1 MKNIFYDFD
10 YKMNN
15 FFVENGSLKGDEY
28 LITDGNFRHLADVL
42 RMKVGEN
49 IFVSCDGKT
58 DLCRIEKID
67 SAFAVAKIIEKNAID
82 TELPVELTLF
92 QGLPKGDKMEL
103 IIQKCV
109 ELGVHRIVPV
119 QMKRSVVKF
128 DEKRKKSKT
137 VRWQAIAESAA
148 KQSKRN
154 IIPEVSETIG
164 FFDALEEAKKED
176 LILIPY
182 ENERGMADTKAA
194 LEKLKPKMKVA
205 VFIGPEGGFDEREIE
220 EAKNAGGRIISL
232 GSRIL
237 RTETA
242 AITATAMIMLAVEMK
257 EGSDESFS

>member
-1 MKNIFYDFD
+1 MKNINYDSD

-15 FFVENGSLKGDEY
+15 FFVENESLKDDEY
-28 LITDGNFRHLADVL
+28 LITGGNFRHLADVL
-42 RMKVGEN
+42 RMQVGEN
-49 IFVSCDGKT
+49 IFISCEGRT
-58 DLCRIEKID
+58 DLCRIRDIESD
-67 SAFAVAKIIEKNAID
+67 HAVAEIIEENAID
-82 TELPVELTLF
+82 TELTVELTLF

-109 ELGVHRIVPV
+109 ELGVHRIVPL
-119 QMKRSVVKF
+119 QMKRSVVKL
-128 DEKRKKSKT
+128 DEKRKKSKAQ
-137 VRWQAIAESAA
+137 RWQAIAESAA

-164 FFDALEEAKKED
+164 FYEALKEAKKED

-194 LEKLKPKMKVA
+194 LDEIKPGMTVGI
-205 VFIGPEGGFDEREIE
+205 FIGPEGGFDEKEIE
-220 EAKNAGGRIISL
+220 AAKEAGGRIISL

-242 AITATAMIMLAVEMK
+242 AIAATAMCMLAIEMK
-257 EGSDESFS
+257 EESDA